1 MKMKYSIVPARA
13 VSDPR
18 LPFGAF
24 RTLATLCCYTSSLG
38 ICYPNQ
44 ITLGDVRGVTQ
55 SCVAKHMKKLRELG
69 YVVDLVPVGKKYP
82 RAFKRGNRYFIPTF
96 KDDVPPPLEVI
107 RTDILATE
115 RTPPDVHI

>member
-1 MKMKYSIVPARA
+1 MKMKYAIVPARA
-13 VSDPR
+13 CNDR
-18 LPFGAF
+18 DLTFGAF
-24 RTLATLCCYTSSLG
+24 RTLACLCLYTSSNG
-38 ICYPNQ
+38 ICFPNQ
-44 ITLGDVRGVTQ
+44 QTIADLRGVSRQVIT
-55 SCVAKHMKKLRELG
+55 KHIRQLRILN
-69 YVVDLVPVGKKYP
+69 YVIDLEPKGKKYP